1 MKTHRRIIYICL
13 LALLTVGCSGVEK
26 LLRSNDYEKKYE
38 AALEYYNNNS
48 YSKAIQLFENLS
60 IYYRG
65 KELSENILWYYAQSL
80 FKEKD
85 YYTASY
91 QFRRFAKQYPYSDRA
106 EEALFLAA
114 YCQYSDSPA
123 YTLDQTATKAAIAD
137 FEQYVERFPNSPHI
151 PEINS
156 YLDELRGKLMHKDY
170 DIAYGY
176 FHIEAYHAAYVSF
189 QSFLNTYPDSPYRED
204 AMFYMLRSGYEY
216 AINSTK
222 EKKEERLKQ
231 VVNDFERFSGSFSN
245 SKHIKQA
252 QQIYTRTRA
261 ALSEIEG

>member
-91 QFRRFAKQYPYSDRA
+91 QFRRFAKSV
-106 EEALFLAA
+106 
-114 YCQYSDSPA
+114 
-123 YTLDQTATKAAIAD
+123 TAC
-137 FEQYVERFPNSPHI
+137 
-151 PEINS
+151 
-156 YLDELRGKLMHKDY
+156 
-170 DIAYGY
+170 
-176 FHIEAYHAAYVSF
+176 
-189 QSFLNTYPDSPYRED
+189 
-204 AMFYMLRSGYEY
+204 
-216 AINSTK
+216 
-222 EKKEERLKQ
+222 
-231 VVNDFERFSGSFSN
+231 
-245 SKHIKQA
+245 
-252 QQIYTRTRA
+252 
-261 ALSEIEG
+261 